1 MTEKLESS
9 PGGPTPVRKRT
20 RALYAALAI
29 LIALADQTTK
39 FLVERGIPE
48 HALIPVI
55 PGLLNLTHS
64 KNPGVAFGMFSDSPA
79 PWKTALLVVVSAALL
94 AVVVYT
100 VWRARELHWASG
112 VGVALI
118 AGGAISNLA
127 DRVRA
132 GLVVDFVDAY
142 FRSYHWYTFNLADS
156 AIVVGACFLVVHL
169 LISD

>member
-1 MTEKLESS
+1 MTEKLDPS
-9 PGGPTPVRKRT
+9 PGGSTQVRKRT

-48 HALIPVI
+48 HAIIPVI

-64 KNPGVAFGMFSDSPA
+64 KNPGVAFGLFSDSPA

-100 VWRARELHWASG
+100 VWRPRELHWASG

-156 AIVVGACFLVVHL
+156 AIVVGAGFLVVHL

>member
-1 MTEKLESS
+1 M
-9 PGGPTPVRKRT
+9 
-20 RALYAALAI
+20 RALYAVLAL
-29 LIALADQTTK
+29 LIAVADQTTK

-48 HALIPVI
+48 HAIIPVI
-55 PGLLNLTHS
+55 PGLLNLTHT
-64 KNPGVAFGMFSDSPA
+64 KNPGVAFGLFSDSPA

-100 VWRARELHWASG
+100 VWHARELHWASS

-132 GLVVDFVDAY
+132 GLVVDFADAY

-156 AIVVGACFLVVHL
+156 AIVVGASFLVVHL